1 MSSAPGPA
9 VVMAAVV
16 VASTRAASGAAAD
29 TTGPLLVEAL
39 RDWGFAAGE
48 ASVVADGDDVGSAI
62 SAAVEAG
69 AELVLTTGGTGINPS
84 DRTPEVTAPLLTY
97 QVPGIA
103 EALRTAGSSK
113 GVPTAMLSR
122 GVAGVVYGDAGPSL
136 VINIAGSSGAVR
148 DAIEVLGPVLPHA
161 LAQLRGGDHQRPP
174 EA

>member
-1 MSSAPGPA
+1 MSSGPE
-9 VVMAAVV
+9 AAVV
-16 VASTRAASGAAAD
+16 VASTRAASGVSAD
-29 TTGPLLVEAL
+29 TTGPLLVDAL
-39 RDWGFAAGE
+39 REWGFAVEVAT
-48 ASVVADGDDVGSAI
+48 VVADGDAVGSAI
-62 SAAVEAG
+62 SAAVGAG

-103 EALRTAGSSK
+103 EALRAAGTST

-122 GVAGVVYGDAGPSL
+122 GVAGVVAGTSESGKASL

-148 DAIEVLGPVLPHA
+148 DAIQVLAPVLPHA

-174 EA
+174 AV